1 MMTRGMEHSDDK
13 LVEYC
18 ADKACNTVMR
28 SVMEHSDAKDVE
40 NFDDREH
47 GAL

>member
-1 MMTRGMEHSDDK
+1 MTGVMEHSDDK

-18 ADKACNTVMR
+18 DDKACNPVIR
-28 SVMEHSDAKDVE
+28 SVMEHSDAKNVE

-47 GAL
+47 GVL